1 MTTAEHVAQLLDA
14 DRIAHDKDDARHEPE
29 QQPCVLTSEQMAAVD
44 EMAGIV

>member
-29 QQPCVLTSEQMAAVD
+29 LPCVLSQEQMAAVD
-44 EMAGIV
+44 EQAGIV